1 MMLHLYVHYEIYQMI
16 GIYSVF
22 QGTLFATVM
31 QLNATLQQLVDDIQF
46 DGTRV
51 SYFMC

>member
-1 MMLHLYVHYEIYQMI
+1 MNMMLHLYVHYEIYQMI

-31 QLNATLQQLVDDIQF
+31 QLKTLH
-46 DGTRV
+46 
-51 SYFMC
+51 YN